1 MKSIFKLYFK
11 LICLSCLLLLAG
23 CDDVKQTG
31 DKAAPQQQPTPIVR
45 HQDRFGRYDSIGNLG
60 GKPVSIP
67 GGVVFTW
74 VHYIGDPGDFD
85 TSKQAQKYQRPPIT
99 YQLPIEGFDFQYR
112 LTDGAV
118 KTRREQTDED
128 YLRDNRTL
136 IPEGKP
142 FPWGYTIV
150 YNIVD
155 PHQPL
160 NFNKALADELQATK
174 KVWHFDYFEQPQKI
188 YGLTYFKANNGIDPR
203 TNQPWQ
209 DDIAGP
215 DILIFKN
222 PQGDIKTYIQC
233 QYKREVQLCTHEF
246 YIGGMPVVV
255 DISYNRIYLEKWQ
268 QTEKNI
274 ADILDSWVVTDKGA
288 LIKKQA
294 GKM

>member
-1 MKSIFKLYFK
+1 MKSLFKLYFK

-23 CDDVKQTG
+23 CDDGKQAG
-31 DKAAPQQQPTPIVR
+31 EKAAQQPVLAR

-74 VHYIGDPGDFD
+74 VRYIGDPGDFD
-85 TSKQAQKYQRPPIT
+85 SSKQAQKYQRPPIT
-99 YQLPIEGFDFQYR
+99 YQLPIDSFGFQYR

-118 KTRREQTDED
+118 MSYREQTEED

-136 IPEGKP
+136 IPQGKP
-142 FPWGYTIV
+142 FPWGHIIV

-160 NFNKALADELQATK
+160 NFNKALAGDLQATK
-174 KVWHFDYFEQPQKI
+174 TVNKFDYFEQPQKI
-188 YGLTYFKANNGIDPR
+188 FGLTYLQANNGIDPS

-209 DDIAGP
+209 DNISGP
-215 DILIFKN
+215 DILISKN
-222 PQGDIKTYIQC
+222 AQGEIKTYIQC
-233 QYKREVQLCTHEF
+233 DFIGDVQQCKHQF
-246 YIGGMPVVV
+246 YLDNLPIL
-255 DISYNRIYLEKWQ
+255 IRITYNRQYLKLWQ
-268 QTEKNI
+268 QTQKNI
-274 ADILDSWVVTDKGA
+274 AGILDSWVVTDKGA

-294 GKM
+294 GKV

>member
-1 MKSIFKLYFK
+1 MKSIFKPCFK

-23 CDDVKQTG
+23 CDDGKQAG
-31 DKAAPQQQPTPIVR
+31 EKATQQPAPVVP

-74 VHYIGDPGDFD
+74 VRYIGDPGDFD
-85 TSKQAQKYQRPPIT
+85 SSKQAQKYQRPPIT
-99 YQLPIEGFDFQYR
+99 YQLPIDSFGFQYR

-118 KTRREQTDED
+118 MSYREQTEED

-136 IPEGKP
+136 IPQGKP
-142 FPWGYTIV
+142 FPWGHIIV

-174 KVWHFDYFEQPQKI
+174 KVWHFDYFEQPQKV
-188 YGLTYFKANNGIDPR
+188 YGLTYFKANNGIDPS

-209 DDIAGP
+209 DNIAGP
-215 DILIFKN
+215 DILMSKN
-222 PQGDIKTYIQC
+222 AQGEIKTYIRC
-233 QYKREVQLCTHEF
+233 DFIGEVQQCNHRF
-246 YIGGMPVVV
+246 YLDNLPIL
-255 DISYNRIYLEKWQ
+255 ISITYNRQYLKLWQ

-274 ADILDSWVVTDKGA
+274 AGILDSWVVTDKGA

-294 GKM
+294 GKV

>member
-23 CDDVKQTG
+23 CDNDKQTG
-31 DKAAPQQQPTPIVR
+31 AKAAPQQQPAPVVR

-74 VHYIGDPGDFD
+74 VRYIGDPGDFD

-118 KTRREQTDED
+118 MSYREQTEED

-136 IPEGKP
+136 IPQGKP
-142 FPWGYTIV
+142 FPWGHIIV
-150 YNIVD
+150 YNIVK
-155 PHQPL
+155 PNQPV
-160 NFNKALADELQATK
+160 NFNKAFINTQQSK
-174 KVWHFDYFEQPQKI
+174 KEVWHFDYIEQPQKV
-188 YGLTYFKANNGIDPR
+188 YGLTYFKANNGIDPS

-209 DDIAGP
+209 DNIAGP
-215 DILIFKN
+215 DIFISKN
-222 PQGDIKTYIQC
+222 PQGEIKTYIKCDFTGEIQSC
-233 QYKREVQLCTHEF
+233 SHGF
-246 YIGGMPVVV
+246 YLDSMRVIIN
-255 DISYNRIYLEKWQ
+255 ISYDRIYLEKWR

-274 ADILDSWVVTDKGA
+274 AGILDSWVVTDKGA

>member
-1 MKSIFKLYFK
+1 MKSIFKPCFK

-23 CDDVKQTG
+23 CDDGKQAG
-31 DKAAPQQQPTPIVR
+31 EKAAQQPVLAR

-74 VHYIGDPGDFD
+74 VRYIGDPGDFD
-85 TSKQAQKYQRPPIT
+85 SSKQAQKYQRPPIT
-99 YQLPIEGFDFQYR
+99 YQLPIEDIDFQYR

-118 KTRREQTDED
+118 KTRREQTEED
-128 YLRDNRTL
+128 YLRDNETL
-136 IPEGKP
+136 IPVGKP

-160 NFNKALADELQATK
+160 NFNKALAGDLQATK
-174 KVWHFDYFEQPQKI
+174 TVNKFDYFEQPQKI
-188 YGLTYFKANNGIDPR
+188 FGLTYLQANNGIDPS

-209 DDIAGP
+209 DNISGP
-215 DILIFKN
+215 DILISKN
-222 PQGDIKTYIQC
+222 AQGEIKTYIRC
-233 QYKREVQLCTHEF
+233 DFIGEVQQCEHQF
-246 YIGGMPVVV
+246 YLDNLPIL
-255 DISYNRIYLEKWQ
+255 ISITYNRHYLKLWQ

-274 ADILDSWVVTDKGA
+274 AGILDSWVVTDKGA
-288 LIKKQA
+288 LIKKQV

>member
-11 LICLSCLLLLAG
+11 LICLSCLLLLVG

-31 DKAAPQQQPTPIVR
+31 DKATPQQQPTPIVR

-99 YQLPIEGFDFQYR
+99 YQLPISSFAFQYR

-118 KTRREQTDED
+118 MSYREQTEED

-136 IPEGKP
+136 IPQGKP

-160 NFNKALADELQATK
+160 NFNKAFTDTQQSK
-174 KVWHFDYFEQPQKI
+174 KEVWHFEYIEQPQKV
-188 YGLTYFKANNGIDPR
+188 YGLTFFKANNGIDPS

-209 DDIAGP
+209 DNIAGP
-215 DILIFKN
+215 DILMSKN

-233 QYKREVQLCTHEF
+233 DFTGEIQSCTHQF
-246 YIGGMPVVV
+246 YIDSMPVVV
-255 DISYNRIYLEKWQ
+255 DISYDRIYLEKWQ

-274 ADILDSWVVTDKGA
+274 AGILDSWVVTDKGA

>member
-1 MKSIFKLYFK
+1 MKSIFKPCFK

-23 CDDVKQTG
+23 CDDGKQAG
-31 DKAAPQQQPTPIVR
+31 EKAAQQQPVLAR

-74 VHYIGDPGDFD
+74 VRYIGDPGDFD
-85 TSKQAQKYQRPPIT
+85 SSKQAQKYQRPPIT
-99 YQLPIEGFDFQYR
+99 YQLPIDSFGFQYR

-128 YLRDNRTL
+128 YLRDNETL
-136 IPEGKP
+136 IPVGKP

-160 NFNKALADELQATK
+160 NFNKALASDLQATK
-174 KVWHFDYFEQPQKI
+174 TVNKFDYFEQPQKI
-188 YGLTYFKANNGIDPR
+188 FGLTYLQANNGIDPS

-209 DDIAGP
+209 DNISGP
-215 DILIFKN
+215 DILISKN
-222 PQGDIKTYIQC
+222 AQGEIKTYIQC
-233 QYKREVQLCTHEF
+233 DFIGEIQSCTHEF
-246 YIGGMPVVV
+246 YIDGMPVVV
-255 DISYNRIYLEKWQ
+255 HISYNRIYLEKWR

-274 ADILDSWVVTDKGA
+274 AGILDSWVVTDKGA

-294 GKM
+294 GKV

>member
-23 CDDVKQTG
+23 CDDDKQAG
-31 DKAAPQQQPTPIVR
+31 EKAAQQPVLAR

-74 VHYIGDPGDFD
+74 VRYIGDPGDFD
-85 TSKQAQKYQRPPIT
+85 SSKQAQKYQRPPIT
-99 YQLPIEGFDFQYR
+99 YQLPIEDIDFQYR

-118 KTRREQTDED
+118 KTRREQTEED

-136 IPEGKP
+136 IPQGKP

-160 NFNKALADELQATK
+160 NFNKAFINTRQSK
-174 KVWHFDYFEQPQKI
+174 KEVWHFDYFEQPQKV
-188 YGLTYFKANNGIDPR
+188 YGLTYFKANNGIDPS

-209 DDIAGP
+209 DNIAGP
-215 DILIFKN
+215 DILMSKN
-222 PQGDIKTYIQC
+222 AQGEIKTYILCDFIGEIQS
-233 QYKREVQLCTHEF
+233 CTHEF
-246 YIGGMPVVV
+246 YIDSMPVVV
-255 DISYNRIYLEKWQ
+255 HISYDRIYLEKWQ

-294 GKM
+294 GKV

>member
-23 CDDVKQTG
+23 CDDDKQIG
-31 DKAAPQQQPTPIVR
+31 DKAAQQQPAPIVR

-99 YQLPIEGFDFQYR
+99 YQLPISSFAFQYR

-118 KTRREQTDED
+118 MSYREQTEED

-136 IPEGKP
+136 IPQGKP

-160 NFNKALADELQATK
+160 NFNKAFTDTQQAK
-174 KVWHFDYFEQPQKI
+174 KEVWHFDYFEQPQKI
-188 YGLTYFKANNGIDPR
+188 YGLTYFKANNGIDPS

-209 DDIAGP
+209 DNIAGP
-215 DILIFKN
+215 DILMSKN

-233 QYKREVQLCTHEF
+233 DFTGEIQSCTHEF
-246 YIGGMPVVV
+246 YIDSMPVVV
-255 DISYNRIYLEKWQ
+255 DISYDRIYLEKWQ

-274 ADILDSWVVTDKGA
+274 AGILDSWVVTDKGA

-294 GKM
+294 GKV

>member
-1 MKSIFKLYFK
+1 MKSIFKPYFK

-23 CDDVKQTG
+23 CDDKQAG
-31 DKAAPQQQPTPIVR
+31 DKAAQQQPVLAR

-74 VHYIGDPGDFD
+74 VRYIGDPGDFD
-85 TSKQAQKYQRPPIT
+85 SSKQAQKYQRPPIT
-99 YQLPIEGFDFQYR
+99 YQLPIEDIDFQYR

-118 KTRREQTDED
+118 KTRREQTEED

-174 KVWHFDYFEQPQKI
+174 KVWHFDYFEQPQKV
-188 YGLTYFKANNGIDPR
+188 YGLTYFKANNGIDPS

-209 DDIAGP
+209 DNIAGP
-215 DILIFKN
+215 DILMSKN
-222 PQGDIKTYIQC
+222 AQGEIKTYILCDFVGEVLQC
-233 QYKREVQLCTHEF
+233 NHRF
-246 YIGGMPVVV
+246 YLDNLPIL
-255 DISYNRIYLEKWQ
+255 ISITYNRQYLKLWQ
-268 QTEKNI
+268 QTQKNI
-274 ADILDSWVVTDKGA
+274 AGILDSWVVTDKGA

-294 GKM
+294 GKV

>member
-1 MKSIFKLYFK
+1 
-11 LICLSCLLLLAG
+11 
-23 CDDVKQTG
+23 
-31 DKAAPQQQPTPIVR
+31 KAAQQPVLAR

-74 VHYIGDPGDFD
+74 VRYIGDPGDFD
-85 TSKQAQKYQRPPIT
+85 SSKQAQKYQRPPIT
-99 YQLPIEGFDFQYR
+99 YQLPIDSFGFQYR

-118 KTRREQTDED
+118 MSYREQTEED

-136 IPEGKP
+136 IPQGKP

-160 NFNKALADELQATK
+160 NFNKAFTDTQEAK
-174 KVWHFDYFEQPQKI
+174 KEVWHFEYFEQPQKVH
-188 YGLTYFKANNGIDPR
+188 GLTFFKANNGIDPS

-209 DDIAGP
+209 DNIAGP
-215 DILIFKN
+215 DILMSKN
-222 PQGDIKTYIQC
+222 AQGEIKTYILC
-233 QYKREVQLCTHEF
+233 DFIGEVQQCNHRF
-246 YIGGMPVVV
+246 YLDNLPIL
-255 DISYNRIYLEKWQ
+255 IRITYNRQYLKLWQ
-268 QTEKNI
+268 QTQKNI
-274 ADILDSWVVTDKGA
+274 AGILDSWVVTDKGA

-294 GKM
+294 GKV

>member
-1 MKSIFKLYFK
+1 MKSIFKPYFK

-23 CDDVKQTG
+23 CDDKQAG
-31 DKAAPQQQPTPIVR
+31 DKAAQQQPAPVVP

-85 TSKQAQKYQRPPIT
+85 SSKQAQKYQRPPIT
-99 YQLPIEGFDFQYR
+99 YQLPIDSFGFQYR

-118 KTRREQTDED
+118 MSYREQTEED

-142 FPWGYTIV
+142 FPWGHTIV

-209 DDIAGP
+209 DNIAGP
-215 DILIFKN
+215 DIFISKN
-222 PQGDIKTYIQC
+222 AQGEIKTYIQC
-233 QYKREVQLCTHEF
+233 DFIGDVQSCTHEF
-246 YIGGMPVVV
+246 YIDSMPVVI

-268 QTEKNI
+268 QTEKKI
-274 ADILDSWVVTDKGA
+274 AGILDSWVVTDKGA

-294 GKM
+294 GKV